1 MAEKRTTPAGE
12 PGTAVPKARAAD
24 LDPDRADRSPDR
36 ADQSAGRAG
45 PDRADTGGSG
55 AAAAAGEGGA
65 PPGAGRASRAKPARS
80 AGPATTPAGKPAR
93 KAAGK
98 AAKPS
103 GEPAGPAE
111 PAVPAESAAATGSW
125 KAPAGPGGPAAAS
138 PAQTGGRSG
147 PAAPGAWAAAV
158 WEARDRPDQPL
169 QAIAELAVAE
179 IGPRAAVW
187 VAWLRRTY
195 PGAPDH
201 GIARL
206 AAYQAGRLGRVSAL
220 AAATRSGIALRLPA
234 SAWVAATLVLRTAA
248 AYGHDPTDPRR
259 GTELLE
265 LLNRQPGRGHQ
276 GSDPTVAL
284 AARLGLRALL
294 ARLGPRRGAGAGLVR
309 VATAAADNTD
319 TIQRLAHRAAR
330 FYRAGNRSSTTASSE
345 SISSRNSP

>member
-24 LDPDRADRSPDR
+24 PDPDRADRSPDR
-36 ADQSAGRAG
+36 ADQSAERAG
-45 PDRADTGGSG
+45 PDRADTGRSG
-55 AAAAAGEGGA
+55 TAAAAGEGGA
-65 PPGAGRASRAKPARS
+65 PPGASRASRAKAARS
-80 AGPATTPAGKPAR
+80 AGPATTPAGKPA
-93 KAAGK
+93 GK

-103 GEPAGPAE
+103 GKPATSAE
-111 PAVPAESAAATGSW
+111 PAVPAG
-125 KAPAGPGGPAAAS
+125 AGGLEAAS
-138 PAQTGGRSG
+138 PAQAGGRPG

-220 AAATRSGIALRLPA
+220 AAATRSGIVLRLPA
-234 SAWVAATLVLRTAA
+234 WAWMAATLVLRTAA

-259 GTELLE
+259 ATELLE

-319 TIQRLAHRAAR
+319 TIRRLAHRAAR
-330 FYRAGNRSSTTASSE
+330 FYRAGNRSSTTVSSE